1 MESECM
7 YASLSVGG
15 VNNVANVKM
24 LPIANANCRL
34 GTGTGNSGSI
44 LKERKETA
52 K

>member
-7 YASLSVGG
+7 YASLSGGG

-24 LPIANANCRL
+24 LPIANANANCKL
-34 GTGTGNSGSI
+34 ETGAGSI